1 LPIRV
6 LLYYIHHIKEIKAMR
21 YGAEHKEETR
31 KRVLK
36 AAAKAIRADGP
47 HRIAVAG
54 VMAEVGLTHGGFYA
68 HFKSKDDLV
77 AASIDQMFAEG
88 TERAQRET
96 EGVDPATG
104 LGRYLDFYLSPAH
117 RDARGAGCPLP
128 YLSADAPRMD
138 PESRARFADGV
149 ARLTDRL
156 AGLLARTGDPDPS
169 ANARS
174 LLAEMVGALS
184 LARADPDPE
193 RSLAILERS
202 RAALKTRFGLPN
214 GPLPETLS

>member
-1 LPIRV
+1 
-6 LLYYIHHIKEIKAMR
+6 MR

-36 AAAKAIRADGP
+36 AAAKAIRAEGP

-77 AASIDQMFAEG
+77 AASIGQMFAEG
-88 TERAQRET
+88 AERVRRET
-96 EGVDPATG
+96 EGVDPTTG
-104 LGRYLDFYLSPAH
+104 LGRYIDFYLSPAH

-138 PESRARFADGV
+138 PASRARFAEGV
-149 ARLTDRL
+149 AGMTSRL
-156 AGLLARTGDPDPS
+156 AALIAVSGDPDPAATAS
-169 ANARS
+169 S

-184 LARADPDPE
+184 LARADPDPA
-193 RSLAILERS
+193 RSGAILERS
-202 RAALKTRFGLPN
+202 RAALKTRFGLQAD
-214 GPLPETLS
+214 LSETRP

>member
-1 LPIRV
+1 MR
-6 LLYYIHHIKEIKAMR
+6 HINGDRKAMR
-21 YGAEHKEETR
+21 YGAEHKEQTR

-36 AAAKAIRADGP
+36 AAAKAIRANGP
-47 HRIAVAG
+47 QGVAVAG

-77 AASIDQMFAEG
+77 GASIDQMFAEG
-88 TERAQRET
+88 SERARREI

-104 LGRYLDFYLSPAH
+104 LGRYIDFYLSPAH

-138 PESRARFADGV
+138 AASRARFADGV
-149 ARLTDRL
+149 AQLTDRL
-156 AGLLARTGDPDPS
+156 ARLLAEIGHSDPAGTAS
-169 ANARS
+169 S

-184 LARADPDPE
+184 LARADPDPA
-193 RSLAILERS
+193 RSDAILERS
-202 RAALKTRFGLPN
+202 RAALKTRFGL
-214 GPLPETLS
+214 ETLP

>member
-1 LPIRV
+1 
-6 LLYYIHHIKEIKAMR
+6 MR
-21 YGAEHKEETR
+21 YRAEHKEETR

-36 AAAKAIRADGP
+36 AAAKAIRAEGP

-77 AASIDQMFAEG
+77 AASIGQMFAEG
-88 TERAQRET
+88 SERARREI

-104 LGRYLDFYLSPAH
+104 LGRYIDFYLSPAH
-117 RDARGAGCPLP
+117 RDAQGAGCPLP

-138 PESRARFADGV
+138 GVSRARFAEGV
-149 ARLTDRL
+149 AQLADRL
-156 AGLLARTGDPDPS
+156 AALLAEIGHPEPAATAS
-169 ANARS
+169 S

-184 LARADPDPE
+184 LARADPDPV
-193 RSLAILERS
+193 RSDAILERS
-202 RAALKTRFGLPN
+202 RAALKTRFGLPG
-214 GPLPETLS
+214 GPSSEIHS

>member
-1 LPIRV
+1 
-6 LLYYIHHIKEIKAMR
+6 MR

-36 AAAKAIRADGP
+36 AAAKAIRAEGP

-77 AASIDQMFAEG
+77 AASIGQMFAEG
-88 TERAQRET
+88 TERARRET
-96 EGVDPATG
+96 EGVDPMTG
-104 LGRYLDFYLSPAH
+104 LGRYIDFYLSPAH
-117 RDARGAGCPLP
+117 RDAQGAGCPLP

-138 PESRARFADGV
+138 PESRARFAEG
-149 ARLTDRL
+149 AAQLAGRL
-156 AGLLARTGDPDPS
+156 AGLLAGMGDPDPAATAS
-169 ANARS
+169 S

-184 LARADPDPE
+184 LARADPDPA
-193 RSLAILERS
+193 RSDAILERS
-202 RAALKTRFGLPN
+202 RAALKTRFGLSA
-214 GPLPETLS
+214 GPSSETSP

>member
-1 LPIRV
+1 
-6 LLYYIHHIKEIKAMR
+6 MR
-21 YGAEHKEETR
+21 YGAEHKEQTR

-36 AAAKAIRADGP
+36 AAAKAIRAEGP

-68 HFKSKDDLV
+68 HFKSKDELV

-88 TERAQRET
+88 SERAQRET
-96 EGVDPATG
+96 EGVDPRTG
-104 LGRYLDFYLSPAH
+104 LGRYIDFYLSSPH

-138 PESRARFADGV
+138 AASRARFADG
-149 ARLTDRL
+149 AAQLTDRL
-156 AGLLARTGDPDPS
+156 AGLLAAIGHPDPAGTAS
-169 ANARS
+169 S

-184 LARADPDPE
+184 LARADPDPA
-193 RSLAILERS
+193 RSDAILERS
-202 RAALKTRFGLPN
+202 RAALKTRFGLEI
-214 GPLPETLS
+214 LP

>member
-1 LPIRV
+1 
-6 LLYYIHHIKEIKAMR
+6 MR

-36 AAAKAIRADGP
+36 AAAKAIRAEGP

-88 TERAQRET
+88 VERARREM

-104 LGRYLDFYLSPAH
+104 LGRYIDFYLSAPH

-138 PESRARFADGV
+138 PESRARFAEG
-149 ARLTDRL
+149 AAQLTDRL
-156 AGLLARTGDPDPS
+156 AGLFAGMGDPDPS
-169 ANARS
+169 ATASS

-184 LARADPDPE
+184 LARADPDPA
-193 RSLAILERS
+193 RSDAILERS
-202 RAALKTRFGLPN
+202 RAALKTRFGLSADPSS
-214 GPLPETLS
+214 ETSP

>member
-1 LPIRV
+1 
-6 LLYYIHHIKEIKAMR
+6 MR

-31 KRVLK
+31 RRVLK
-36 AAAKAIRADGP
+36 AAAKAIRAEGP

-54 VMAEVGLTHGGFYA
+54 VMADAGLTHGGFYA

-77 AASIDQMFAEG
+77 AASIGQMFAESS
-88 TERAQRET
+88 ERARRET

-104 LGRYLDFYLSPAH
+104 LSRYIDFYLSPAH

-138 PESRARFADGV
+138 GESRARFAQGV
-149 ARLTDRL
+149 AQLTDRL
-156 AGLLARTGDPDPS
+156 ARLLAETGRSDP
-169 ANARS
+169 AAAAGS

-202 RAALKTRFGLPN
+202 RAAIKTRFGLPA
-214 GPLPETLS
+214 GSSSETLP